1 MRQKAELSPSALAE
15 LVSQIV
21 DKGYVVNF
29 DVTLELATPDFRVGS
44 VRVHRRVESATS
56 KKK

>member
-1 MRQKAELSPSALAE
+1 MPQKAELSPSALAE

-21 DKGYVVNF
+21 DKGYAVNF
-29 DVTLELATPDFRVGS
+29 DVTLEVATPEFRVGS
-44 VRVHRRVESATS
+44 VRMHGKVESATS